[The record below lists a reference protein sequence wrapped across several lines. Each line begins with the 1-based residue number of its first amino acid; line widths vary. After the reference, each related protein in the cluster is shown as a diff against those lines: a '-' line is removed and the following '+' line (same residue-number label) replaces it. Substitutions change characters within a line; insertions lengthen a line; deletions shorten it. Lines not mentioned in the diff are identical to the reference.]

1 MNPIKIID
9 SILEDYASPR
19 TRRTVHR
26 LVVLLSLFVGIWLAA
41 EGNWVEA
48 LTALAAMIYAEA
60 NRANTPAAPDNGD
73 WERDETVS
81 GNPGNYSH

>member
-19 TRRTVHR
+19 ARRTVHR
-26 LVVLLSLFVGIWLAA
+26 VIVLVALLVGIWLAA

-48 LTALAAMIYAEA
+48 GAALAALIYAEA
-60 NRANTPAAPDNGD
+60 NKANTP
-73 WERDETVS
+73 VS
-81 GNPGNYSH
+81 GNPEGGEPDWEYGDTGH